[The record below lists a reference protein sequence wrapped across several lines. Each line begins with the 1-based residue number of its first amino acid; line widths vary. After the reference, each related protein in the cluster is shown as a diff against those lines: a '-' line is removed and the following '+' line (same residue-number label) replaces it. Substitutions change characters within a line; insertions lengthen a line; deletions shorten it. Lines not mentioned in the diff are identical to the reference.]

1 MTLQVQSNYMI
12 PVGHPNRK
20 GVKLTKV
27 LALVIHY
34 TANYTQGAN
43 DIANSRYFNR
53 TYEYDNGR
61 FEEAGTDDPF
71 RYASAQYIV
80 DMDSMQLCIPEN
92 EMAYHVG
99 STTYTPFA
107 LKTFRTASGSCVP
120 NLFTIGIEMCVNA
133 GNDWAKTVE
142 NTAELT
148 SDIMVKYNIP
158 MDMLLRHYD
167 ITGKVCPKPYVDDPK
182 AWQDFKA
189 LVARKVAQKK
199 QATTNTG
206 TISGVIQ
213 MFKDV
218 KESNW
223 AYKAIEDLSNLG
235 ILKGDTE
242 GNFNP
247 DKPITRAEIAVVI
260 YRVLKLIGFIKE

>member
-1 MTLQVQSNYMI
+1 MI

-27 LALVIHY
+27 LALIVHY

-43 DIANSRYFNR
+43 DIANAKYFLR
-53 TYEYDNGR
+53 PYKVDNNR
-61 FEEAGTDDPF
+61 FEEKATDDQF
-71 RYASAQYIV
+71 RYGSAHYTV
-80 DMDSMQLCIPEN
+80 DMDSIQLCIPEN

-99 STTYTPFA
+99 ASTYTPFA
-107 LKTFRTASGSCVP
+107 LKTFKAASRSCVP
-120 NLFTIGIEMCVNA
+120 NMYTIGIEMCVNA
-133 GNDWAKTVE
+133 GNDWTKTVE
-142 NTAELT
+142 NTAELA
-148 SDIMVKYNIP
+148 SDIMIKYNIP

-167 ITGKVCPKPYVDDPK
+167 ITGKICPKPYVDNPK

-189 LVARKVAQKK
+189 LVAKKIAQKK
-199 QATTNTG
+199 QPVTNRG
-206 TISGVIQ
+206 IVDGVIQ

-218 KESNW
+218 ATNHW
-223 AYKAIEDLSNLG
+223 AYKAIELLSKRG

-247 DKPITRAEIAVVI
+247 DKPITRAEVAVVI
-260 YRVLKLIGFIKE
+260 HRTLKLIRYIEE

>member
-1 MTLQVQSNYMI
+1 
-12 PVGHPNRK
+12 
-20 GVKLTKV
+20 
-27 LALVIHY
+27 
-34 TANYTQGAN
+34 
-43 DIANSRYFNR
+43 
-53 TYEYDNGR
+53 
-61 FEEAGTDDPF
+61 
-71 RYASAQYIV
+71 
-80 DMDSMQLCIPEN
+80 
-92 EMAYHVG
+92 
-99 STTYTPFA
+99 
-107 LKTFRTASGSCVP
+107 
-120 NLFTIGIEMCVNA
+120 
-133 GNDWAKTVE
+133 
-142 NTAELT
+142 
-148 SDIMVKYNIP
+148 
-158 MDMLLRHYD
+158 MLLRHYD